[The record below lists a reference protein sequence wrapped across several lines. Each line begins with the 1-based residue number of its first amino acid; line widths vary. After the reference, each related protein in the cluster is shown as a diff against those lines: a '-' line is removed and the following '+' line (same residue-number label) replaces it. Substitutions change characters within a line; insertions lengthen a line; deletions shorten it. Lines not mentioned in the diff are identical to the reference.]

1 MRQTTL
7 LLLDCNPGENTGE
20 ALEALLAS
28 SRSGETLRRE
38 VIVDPGQMP
47 RDREWFRDRANSS
60 LSLIFLILHPENS
73 VPAGALIQSI
83 KKAQPDV
90 PIIVVTEE
98 RGPTE
103 MLELLQRGASD
114 FITPPLRAGDA
125 LPRVWRLLDR
135 PSSAERVVRALTER
149 AGLKLLIGQTE
160 TFLAEVKKIPLIA
173 RCDSRALITGET
185 GTGKEMCARAIH
197 YLSPR
202 KSKPFVAVNCGAIPV
217 DLVENELF
225 GHERGAFTGANSAKA
240 GLIEEAEG
248 GTLFLDEIDCLP
260 LMAQVKILRFLQE
273 KEYRRLGSTRVRQAD
288 VRVVAASNS
297 PLEQAVKH
305 GRLRQDLYYRL
316 NVISIAMP
324 PLRARRADVTAL
336 AQHFLEN
343 YAAEFRRN
351 VTMLSVEALQKLMFY
366 DWPGNVRE
374 LEHTIERAV
383 MFCETSTLAEN
394 DIILPG
400 AQTHRSAETFQQAKA
415 KIVEQF
421 ERDYIQ
427 RLLLSCHGNI
437 SKAAQAAHKNRRAFW
452 ELIRKHHIDV
462 HRFKLR
468 AS

>member
-1 MRQTTL
+1 
-7 LLLDCNPGENTGE
+7 
-20 ALEALLAS
+20 
-28 SRSGETLRRE
+28 
-38 VIVDPGQMP
+38 
-47 RDREWFRDRANSS
+47 
-60 LSLIFLILHPENS
+60 
-73 VPAGALIQSI
+73 
-83 KKAQPDV
+83 
-90 PIIVVTEE
+90 
-98 RGPTE
+98 

-135 PSSAERVVRALTER
+135 PSSAESVVRALTER

-160 TFLAEVKKIPLIA
+160 SFLAEVKKIPLIA

-185 GTGKEMCARAIH
+185 GTGKEMCAGEIH

-202 KSKPFVAVNCGAIPV
+202 KGKPCVPVNCGAIPV

-225 GHERGAFTGANSAKA
+225 GHERGGFTGANSAKA

-297 PLEQAVKH
+297 PLEEAVKH

-383 MFCETSTLAEN
+383 MFCETSTLAED

-421 ERDYIQ
+421 ERDYIH